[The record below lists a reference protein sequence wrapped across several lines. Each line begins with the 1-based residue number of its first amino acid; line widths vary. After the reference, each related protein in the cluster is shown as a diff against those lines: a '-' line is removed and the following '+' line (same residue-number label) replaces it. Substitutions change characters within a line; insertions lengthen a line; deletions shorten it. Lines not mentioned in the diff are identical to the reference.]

1 MSDRDTYAFSEE
13 RPLFR
18 YSGRNVNRILHGE
31 KPGDLPFQQP
41 TTYRLTINVKTAK
54 ELGFTVPAF
63 AAHQR

>member
-1 MSDRDTYAFSEE
+1 
-13 RPLFR
+13 
-18 YSGRNVNRILHGE
+18 VNRILHGE